1 MNVCQEH
8 YINID
13 GVKFC
18 WFEWGTKRE
27 GEETILL
34 IHATGFHARCW
45 DQTIARLGDR
55 HIIALDQRGHGRSDA
70 TPYDKWD
77 QFGFDLIGIIKEL
90 GLKNL
95 VGVGHSM
102 GGFSVVMAA
111 GVLEDCFTR
120 LILLDPVIL
129 DPAQY
134 ASDVDHIADIRDGMG
149 RHPVAK
155 RRNLFSG
162 PEEMFD
168 ALRPKGGY
176 TFWQEAVM
184 RDYCQHGL
192 LPAADGDGYVL
203 ACPPE
208 FEASVYVGSSGTDI
222 YDCVTKVQ
230 APVYIVRAKMRK
242 PGQTTMDFS
251 LSPTWERLAEKF
263 SDGHD
268 NYRPDLTHYMPMQD
282 PDFTARYI
290 LSQEN

>member
-1 MNVCQEH
+1 MCQE
-8 YINID
+8 YYVNVG

-27 GEETILL
+27 GQETILL
-34 IHATGFHARCW
+34 VHATGFHARCW
-45 DQTIARLGDR
+45 DQTIASLGDR
-55 HIIALDQRGHGRSDA
+55 HIIAIDQRGHGRSEA
-70 TPYDKWD
+70 IQYDKWD
-77 QFGFDLIGIIKEL
+77 QFGFDLVGFIQAL

-111 GVLEDCFTR
+111 GELKDCFNR

-134 ASDVDHIADIRDGMG
+134 ASDVDHIADIRDDMG

-155 RRNLFSG
+155 RRNRFSG
-162 PEEMFD
+162 PEEMFE

-176 TFWQEAVM
+176 KFWQEAVM
-184 RDYCQHGL
+184 RDYCLHGL
-192 LPAADGDGYVL
+192 LPSADGEGYVL

-208 FEASVYVGSSGTDI
+208 FEASVYMGSSGTDI
-222 YDCVTKVQ
+222 YDYVAKVEV
-230 APVYIVRAKMRK
+230 PVYIVRAKTRE
-242 PGQTTMDFS
+242 PDQTTMDFS

-263 SDGHD
+263 VDGHD
-268 NYRPDLTHYMPMQD
+268 NYRPDLTHYIPMQD
-282 PDFTARYI
+282 PEYTARYI
-290 LSQEN
+290 MSQEN